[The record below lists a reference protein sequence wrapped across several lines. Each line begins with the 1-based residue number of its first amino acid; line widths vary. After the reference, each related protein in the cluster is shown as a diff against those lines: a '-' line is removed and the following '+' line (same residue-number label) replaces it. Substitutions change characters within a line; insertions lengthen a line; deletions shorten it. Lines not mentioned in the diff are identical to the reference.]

1 VAAKADR
8 FRRLR
13 RVAQRRDQRGYF
25 TTEQACAAGVTP
37 DELTL
42 LVTRGVIEREAR
54 GLYRFVVSTVP
65 TWKDQLAGELLRT
78 GGNASGLSA
87 AALYGLAAPPARPSV
102 IVARGSR
109 HAVPGHH
116 TTRELH
122 EEECERVDGLQTL
135 GPTRM
140 VLDVVHR
147 MSRARGRAL
156 IESAIVRGLVDPD
169 ALRKRALEL
178 SNRKRPGC
186 AITIQLLDDLHPELT
201 RSRNEW
207 EALVVRRA
215 TALGLPRPE
224 LEHDVVIGGRRYI
237 LDAAWSRWL
246 VTLEFDGRDPH
257 MRKAVHDNDSV
268 RRNDLTAAG
277 WLRFSITAGA
287 LQQRDDRVFH
297 QVAAAIAQRSRA

>member
-1 VAAKADR
+1 VAANADR

-25 TTEQACAAGVTP
+25 TTAQARAAGVTA

-42 LVTRGVIEREAR
+42 LVKRGVIERVAQ
-54 GLYRFVVSTVP
+54 GLYRFVVSTTP
-65 TWKDQLAGELLRT
+65 TWKDRLAGELLRT
-78 GGNASGLSA
+78 GGVASGLSA
-87 AALYGLAAPPARPSV
+87 AALYGLADPPARPSV
-102 IVARGSR
+102 IVPRGSR

-116 TTRELH
+116 TTRELRD
-122 EEECERVDGLQTL
+122 EECERVDGLRTL

-140 VLDVVHR
+140 VLDVAHR
-147 MSRARGRAL
+147 TSRPRGRAL
-156 IESAIVRGLVDPD
+156 IESAIVRGLIDPD

-178 SNRKRPGC
+178 TNPKRPGC
-186 AITIQLLDDLHPELT
+186 AMAVALLDDLHPELA

-215 TALGLPRPE
+215 KHLGLPQPE
-224 LEHDVVIGGRRYI
+224 LEHEIVIDGRRYI
-237 LDAAWSRWL
+237 LDVAWSRWL

-257 MRKAVHDNDSV
+257 MRKTVHDRDSL
-268 RRNDLTAAG
+268 RRNDLAAAG

-287 LQQRDDRVFH
+287 VQRRDDRVFA
-297 QVAAAIAQRSRA
+297 QVARAIAERSRS